1 MGRSGVAALS
11 SLLLGG
17 LLLAGCTA
25 GGSTPSATRAAGS
38 SSAATSSP
46 PAGSTG
52 APSPAASPL
61 PSDAGCR
68 TDYSPVPLPTWA
80 RGGFTPPDQPVPY
93 VLSDRG
99 DVVAILWADHDPL
112 VAPPV
117 AGRNN
122 KILWVP
128 RVASPVGTPLQ
139 IRATLTATGT
149 TANRTVEN
157 GLGPSTIDLPAP
169 GCWSLDL
176 TWGDHHDHLE
186 LAYASG

>member
-1 MGRSGVAALS
+1 MGRSASAVLS

-25 GGSTPSATRAAGS
+25 GGSTPSATRSAGTSTAASSPSAGS
-38 SSAATSSP
+38 SGVPSAA
-46 PAGSTG
+46 
-52 APSPAASPL
+52 ASAR

-99 DVVAILWADHDPL
+99 DMVAILWADHDPL

-117 AGRNN
+117 AGQNN

-139 IRATLTATGT
+139 IRATLTATGM
-149 TANRTVEN
+149 TATRAVAG

-176 TWGDHHDHLE
+176 TWGDHHDHLD
-186 LAYASG
+186 LAYATG